1 MAVGRAP
8 LPPAS
13 RLCRADLHR
22 PPLAFTLPRVRG
34 DFPQP
39 FGPYELLR
47 RVGRGGMAEV
57 FLAKAPSIQGQP
69 RLVAVKRMH
78 PQLGNDRAAVDMLV
92 QEAKL
97 CLRFD
102 HPAIAQTFELGHHDG
117 IWYFVME
124 YVDGVDLGAL
134 VQVVAAMGERL
145 DPVAVAFIVAAMARG
160 LDHAHKLKG
169 ADGRPLGIV
178 HRDVSPQNVLIST
191 RGEVKLID
199 FGVAKVA
206 AKVEQ
211 TIAGVIKGKYAYMS
225 PEQAAAQPLDA
236 RSDVFSLGTCLYE
249 LLTAQG
255 LFRQKETASPFAVL
269 HAVREAPIPP
279 LRSVMP
285 DVPQP
290 LAELT
295 ERCLLRDRDR
305 RPGSAAEVADAL
317 EAWLAVAAP
326 TFGPAALAALVAGI
340 LADAPEDVRQPS
352 DVATPP
358 LPALDRTAF
367 VASPYTIV
375 AQVPVAPTVF
385 SAPPQRPIWWP
396 TRQATLQFLAVGG
409 GALVFTV
416 AWMIVASLVRAGR
429 L

>member
-1 MAVGRAP
+1 MQ
-8 LPPAS
+8 
-13 RLCRADLHR
+13 
-22 PPLAFTLPRVRG
+22 G
-34 DFPQP
+34 DFPQR

-47 RVGRGGMAEV
+47 RIGRGGMAEV

-97 CLRFD
+97 CMQFD
-102 HPAIAQTFELGHHDG
+102 HPAIAHTFELGHQDG
-117 IWYFVME
+117 VWYFVME

-134 VQVVAAMGERL
+134 VQVVTAMGERL
-145 DPVAVAFIVAAMARG
+145 DPVAVAYIVAAMARG
-160 LDHAHKLKG
+160 LDHAHNLRG

-178 HRDVSPQNVLIST
+178 HRDVSPQNVLISD

-236 RSDVFSLGTCLYE
+236 RSDVFSLGVCLFE

-269 HAVREAPIPP
+269 HAVREAVIP
-279 LRSVMP
+279 RVRAVMP
-285 DVPQP
+285 DVPQA
-290 LAELT
+290 LDDLT
-295 ERCLLRDRDR
+295 HQCLQRDRDR
-305 RPGSAAEVADAL
+305 RPQSAAEVADAL
-317 EAWLAVAAP
+317 DAWLAAAAP
-326 TFGPAALAALVAGI
+326 TFGAQELAALVAGI
-340 LADAPEDVRQPS
+340 LADAPADARARS

-358 LPALDRTAF
+358 LPYLDRTSF
-367 VASPYTIV
+367 LQSPFTIV
-375 AQVPVAPTVF
+375 SQIPVAP
-385 SAPPQRPIWWP
+385 SAPARAAHPARPIWWP
-396 TRQATLQFLAVGG
+396 TRRATLQFLAVGA

-416 AWMIVASLVRAGR
+416 AWMVVAWLVRSGQ

>member
-1 MAVGRAP
+1 MQ
-8 LPPAS
+8 
-13 RLCRADLHR
+13 
-22 PPLAFTLPRVRG
+22 G
-34 DFPQP
+34 DFPQR

-47 RVGRGGMAEV
+47 RIGRGGMAEV

-97 CLRFD
+97 CMQFD
-102 HPAIAQTFELGHHDG
+102 HPAIAHTFELGHQDG
-117 IWYFVME
+117 VWYFVME

-134 VQVVAAMGERL
+134 VQVVTAMGERL
-145 DPVAVAFIVAAMARG
+145 DPVAVAYIVAAMARG

-178 HRDVSPQNVLIST
+178 HRDVSPQNVLISD

-236 RSDVFSLGTCLYE
+236 RSDVFSLGVCLFE
-249 LLTAQG
+249 LLTTQG

-269 HAVREAPIPP
+269 HAVREAVIP
-279 LRSVMP
+279 RVRAVMA
-285 DVPQP
+285 DVPQA
-290 LAELT
+290 LDDLT
-295 ERCLLRDRDR
+295 YQCLQRDRDR
-305 RPGSAAEVADAL
+305 RPQSAAEVADAL
-317 EAWLAVAAP
+317 DAWLAIAAP
-326 TFGPAALAALVAGI
+326 TFGAPELAALVAGI
-340 LADAPEDVRQPS
+340 LADAPADARARS

-358 LPALDRTAF
+358 LPYLDRTSF
-367 VASPYTIV
+367 LQSPFTIV
-375 AQVPVAPTVF
+375 SQVPVAPP
-385 SAPPQRPIWWP
+385 APARAPRPSRPVWWP
-396 TRQATLQFLAVGG
+396 TRRATLQFLAVGG

-416 AWMIVASLVRAGR
+416 AWMVVAWLVRSGQ

>member
-1 MAVGRAP
+1 M
-8 LPPAS
+8 
-13 RLCRADLHR
+13 
-22 PPLAFTLPRVRG
+22 RG

-57 FLAKAPSIQGQP
+57 FLARAPSVQGQA

-97 CLRFD
+97 CMRFD

-134 VQVVAAMGERL
+134 QHIVTTLGERL
-145 DPVAVAFIVAAMARG
+145 DPVAVAYIVKAMARG

-169 ADGRPLGIV
+169 TDGKPLGIV
-178 HRDVSPQNVLIST
+178 HRDVSPQNVLISR
-191 RGEVKLID
+191 RGDVKLID

-236 RSDVFSLGTCLYE
+236 RSDVFSLGICLYE
-249 LLTAQG
+249 LLTTRG
-255 LFRQKETASPFAVL
+255 LFRQKDTASPFAVL
-269 HAVREAPIPP
+269 HAVREGEIAKVAA
-279 LRSVMP
+279 VMP
-285 DVPQP
+285 SVPQA
-290 LAELT
+290 LADLT
-295 ERCLLRDRDR
+295 DRCLIRDRDQ
-305 RPGSAAEVADAL
+305 RPASAGEVADVL
-317 EAWLAVAAP
+317 EAWLKQAAP
-326 TFGPAALAALVAGI
+326 TFGPEALAGLVAGI
-340 LADAPEDVRQPS
+340 LADAPEQARPPS
-352 DVATPP
+352 ELATPP
-358 LPALDRTAF
+358 LPHLDRTSF
-367 VASPYTIV
+367 VQSPYTIV
-375 AQVPVAPTVF
+375 AQLPLAAPRFV
-385 SAPPQRPIWWP
+385 PQRPSWWP
-396 TRQATLQFLAVGG
+396 TRQATLQFLAVGS
-409 GALVFTV
+409 GALVFAV
-416 AWMIVASLVRAGR
+416 AWMFVAWLVRSGR

>member
-1 MAVGRAP
+1 
-8 LPPAS
+8 
-13 RLCRADLHR
+13 
-22 PPLAFTLPRVRG
+22 
-34 DFPQP
+34 
-39 FGPYELLR
+39 
-47 RVGRGGMAEV
+47 MAEV

-97 CLRFD
+97 CMRFD

-117 IWYFVME
+117 VWYFVME

-134 VQVVAAMGERL
+134 VQVVSAMGERL
-145 DPVAVAFIVAAMARG
+145 DPVAVAFIVSAMARG
-160 LDHAHKLKG
+160 LDHAHTMRG
-169 ADGRPLGIV
+169 TDGRPLGIV

-225 PEQAAAQPLDA
+225 PEQAGAQPLDP
-236 RSDVFSLGTCLYE
+236 RSDVFSLGICLFE
-249 LLTAQG
+249 LLTTQG

-269 HAVREAPIPP
+269 HAVREGVIPP
-279 LRSVMP
+279 VRSIMP

-290 LAELT
+290 LADIT
-295 ERCLLRDRDR
+295 AHCLNRDRNL
-305 RPGSAAEVADAL
+305 RPSSAAEVADAL
-317 EAWLAVAAP
+317 DRWLSSAAP
-326 TFGPAALAALVAGI
+326 GFDAAALAALVAGI
-340 LADAPEDVRQPS
+340 LADAPEGTRQPS
-352 DVATPP
+352 DVETPP
-358 LPALDRTAF
+358 LPHLDRTSFLQSPFTIVSQIPLAPPAI
-367 VASPYTIV
+367 ASP
-375 AQVPVAPTVF
+375 A
-385 SAPPQRPIWWP
+385 RPDWWP
-396 TRQATLQFLAVGG
+396 TRRATLQFLAVGA
-409 GALVFTV
+409 GALVFTL
-416 AWMIVASLVRAGR
+416 AWMIVAALVRSGS

>member
-1 MAVGRAP
+1 
-8 LPPAS
+8 
-13 RLCRADLHR
+13 
-22 PPLAFTLPRVRG
+22 
-34 DFPQP
+34 
-39 FGPYELLR
+39 
-47 RVGRGGMAEV
+47 MAEV

-78 PQLGNDRAAVDMLV
+78 PQLGNDRTAVDMLV

-97 CLRFD
+97 CLRFA

-117 IWYFVME
+117 VWYFVME

-134 VQVVAAMGERL
+134 VQIVNTMGERL
-145 DPVAVAFIVAAMARG
+145 DPVAVAYVVAAMARG
-160 LDHAHKLKG
+160 LHHAHTMRDN
-169 ADGRPLGIV
+169 DGRLLGII

-225 PEQAAAQPLDA
+225 PEQAGALPLDA
-236 RSDVFSLGTCLYE
+236 RSDVFSLGVCLFE

-269 HAVREAPIPP
+269 HAVREAVIP
-279 LRSVMP
+279 RVREIMP
-285 DVPQP
+285 DVPQA
-290 LAELT
+290 LDDLT
-295 ERCLLRDRDR
+295 AQCLNRDRDL
-305 RPGSAAEVADAL
+305 RPASAAEVADRL
-317 EAWLAVAAP
+317 EAWLAKAAP
-326 TFGPAALAALVAGI
+326 GFGPAELAGLVAGI
-340 LADAPEDVRQPS
+340 LADAPEEARSSS

-358 LPALDRTAF
+358 LPHLDRTSF
-367 VASPYTIV
+367 LQSPFTIV
-375 AQVPVAPTVF
+375 GPTPLAPAPLPVV
-385 SAPPQRPIWWP
+385 RPIWWP
-396 TRQATLQFLAVGG
+396 SRQATLQVLAVGA

-416 AWMIVASLVRAGR
+416 AWMIVAALVRSGS